1 MGVLYDIVSGTF
13 VFSSRYN
20 SASDEDATLNNQ
32 EEETEPKEPESI
44 P

>member
-20 SASDEDATLNNQ
+20 SVSDEDATLNNP
-32 EEETEPKEPESI
+32 EEEKTEPEES

>member
-13 VFSSRYN
+13 VFSSRY
-20 SASDEDATLNNQ
+20 SASAEDATLNNQ
-32 EEETEPKEPESI
+32 EEEKTSNEETESI